1 MPKIEEREG
10 AKEAL
15 AGIIYR
21 GAGSEL
27 SILLLLRLAVR
38 DGMRCTWRG
47 GRGTVP
53 ILKSRG
59 DLMMC

>member
-38 DGMRCTWRG
+38 DGMRVYVE
-47 GRGTVP
+47 GRA
-53 ILKSRG
+53 G
-59 DLMMC
+59 DRANT